1 MVFDDD
7 AIRCG
12 EEDQPEKI
20 SDENWV
26 DEFGC
31 FYIKTSDTLS
41 DIINGLN
48 DFYHN
53 ANGGVK
59 KRKITTQKKTSVG
72 KPESEIGAKKSKQA
86 IKNNKIEDSND
97 EMCESEYYE
106 VINRTALIE
115 LCYYCDMSKLDLESC
130 LLCFHKD
137 INYGL
142 SVDKRVNFLSL
153 VQDVVLLG
161 KVNALMSRI
170 RK

>member
-31 FYIKTSDTLS
+31 FYIKKSDTLS

-97 EMCESEYYE
+97 EMCVS
-106 VINRTALIE
+106 I
-115 LCYYCDMSKLDLESC
+115 
-130 LLCFHKD
+130 
-137 INYGL
+137 
-142 SVDKRVNFLSL
+142 
-153 VQDVVLLG
+153 
-161 KVNALMSRI
+161 
-170 RK
+170 